1 MTAQQANGIRQARN
15 LATATANPFA
25 AQSQQ
30 YSKVAGYL
38 AGGIGGGGLLY
49 YMLTKSDKVST
60 PDAPD
65 KSHSITTTQRDDK
78 HQSREPITF
87 ANLDFKL
94 TDQQGTQWTKDEML
108 GQFALITFTD
118 NWDDNAVTRLAET
131 TRQSDRKSNLQQ
143 MCALVFLTNANQD
156 QKQLQGK
163 VAQAWNPEHQRKS
176 DRVSDKGKSYDRL
189 VALYGADASKVKQK
203 AQRAAEALIGQP
215 APESNAGPSHAE
227 RVDVS
232 PGVLMIVNP
241 DGEVIETFGRDLDP
255 RQIAETVANHIIM
268 YQRHNPDFM
277 TTKATKYRHA

>member
-143 MCALVFLTNANQD
+143 MRALV
-156 QKQLQGK
+156 
-163 VAQAWNPEHQRKS
+163 S
-176 DRVSDKGKSYDRL
+176 
-189 VALYGADASKVKQK
+189 
-203 AQRAAEALIGQP
+203 
-215 APESNAGPSHAE
+215 
-227 RVDVS
+227 
-232 PGVLMIVNP
+232 
-241 DGEVIETFGRDLDP
+241 
-255 RQIAETVANHIIM
+255 
-268 YQRHNPDFM
+268 
-277 TTKATKYRHA
+277 